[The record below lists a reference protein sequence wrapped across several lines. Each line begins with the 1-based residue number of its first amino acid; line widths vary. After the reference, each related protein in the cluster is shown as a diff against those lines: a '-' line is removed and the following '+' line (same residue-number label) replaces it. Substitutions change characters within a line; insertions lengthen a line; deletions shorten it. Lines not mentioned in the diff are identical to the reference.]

1 MKVYQTPDEI
11 RSQRWA
17 KPTQSWGLVPTMG
30 SLHEGHLNLVRT
42 ARSQNDKVGVSIFIN
57 PAQFNNPEDLE
68 KYPRDLKKDLTL
80 LEKEKVDL
88 VWTPTPEIVYPA
100 GFQTHV
106 EVDEITR
113 PLEGA
118 YRLGHFK
125 GVTTVVAKLFNVFQ
139 PTKAYFGQK
148 DAQQLFV
155 IERMVKDLNF
165 NLEIV
170 RCPILREPDGLAMSS
185 RNVRLS
191 SAARQQAVCLNQ
203 ALLSAKD
210 AVKNGETDSEKIKTV
225 ISQMIHLNAAAKIDY
240 ISIAELDTL
249 NEVKKVRGS
258 VLISLAVYFD
268 DVRLIDNILLG
279 L

>member
-1 MKVYQTPDEI
+1 MKVYQDPGEI
-11 RSQRWA
+11 KNERWA
-17 KPTQSWGLVPTMG
+17 EPVQSWGLVPTMG

-68 KYPRDLKKDLTL
+68 KYPRDLKKDLAL
-80 LEKEKVDL
+80 LEKEQVDL
-88 VWTPTPEIVYPA
+88 VWIPTPEIVYPA